1 MFHTNVVEE
10 IKTHISPLI
19 NFFTKLCFLCDNEER
34 YCTARQATVRFA
46 WWVIEVTHALTICNI
61 YCFST
66 ATMVKRTHHHVT
78 LYVRCLFCSMLRP
91 IAVHIHTVFCVPC
104 TACDNVQQCAD
115 GYCHP
120 LAVAAVRL
128 EMRCSF
134 STRALRA
141 QCKSCAPPDT
151 AHACA

>member
-78 LYVRCLFCSMLRP
+78 LYVRCLFCSMLRYTYG
-91 IAVHIHTVFCVPC
+91 ASSVPC
-104 TACDNVQQCAD
+104 YVIRTVPLLFHVTSDCCAHPQCVLCTM
-115 GYCHP
+115 Y
-120 LAVAAVRL
+120 RL
-128 EMRCSF
+128 W
-134 STRALRA
+134 
-141 QCKSCAPPDT
+141 
-151 AHACA
+151 